1 MFDGSPGTAAPPA
14 TLGPYTMT
22 PFADD
27 TRPVFDDV
35 SSVPAPT
42 GGVVG
47 FSPDLNH
54 REIGNGWA
62 TWSHGYTGDVY
73 YTNGATSATMTL
85 PAGTKAFYFY
95 AEPNPFAVFEI
106 TATTN
111 SGTTSG
117 PIPVDGAGGATYFGF
132 YTTGYLR
139 DDRHHHRRIDG
150 RLRNRRVRDQCSLAP
165 APADHGT
172 LPGRP
177 VARAGSNSTR
187 GPARAGPRR
196 LVPLRQTMRVS
207 SIDEP

>member
-1 MFDGSPGTAAPPA
+1 
-14 TLGPYTMT
+14 MT

-85 PAGTKAFYFY
+85 PAATKAFYFY
-95 AEPNPFAVFEI
+95 AEPNPFDVFEI

-117 PIPVDGAGGATYFGF
+117 PIPVDGDGGATYFGF
-132 YTTGYLR
+132 YTTGLFETIATITVESTVDFAIGEFGISASR
-139 DDRHHHRRIDG
+139 CPPPPIMAPC
-150 RLRNRRVRDQCSLAP
+150 RV
-165 APADHGT
+165 
-172 LPGRP
+172 
-177 VARAGSNSTR
+177 
-187 GPARAGPRR
+187 GP
-196 LVPLRQTMRVS
+196 
-207 SIDEP
+207 